1 MNMTH
6 RIMGKDGFN
15 ELHVQEDLEN
25 LCVTITIDDAE
36 GEEKSISLDFDGLY
50 RFVGEMLHVQQIIK
64 RRGNLGYPE
73 QRY

>member
-15 ELHVQEDLEN
+15 ELHVQEDMEN
-25 LCVTITIDDAE
+25 LSVTITIDDVE
-36 GEEKSISLDFDGLY
+36 GEEKSISLDFKALY
-50 RFVGEMLHVQQIIK
+50 RFVGEMLHVQQKIK
-64 RRGNLGYPE
+64 RRGDLGYPE